1 MYVQLHP
8 WVCALQR
15 NKQWLT
21 QNHKTLFK
29 IQNLCQNCW
38 VPLPA
43 AIPTCSFT
51 KGSVVLT
58 PCPLAQDTLACS
70 LHLVSDP
77 WTRKTLP
84 KTWVAGSYTHFSP
97 QRKLPEN
104 WIHSEGVTMPCP
116 GHRQICKN
124 VRILSGEY
132 SYPMSQRITPHQ
144 LY

>member
-1 MYVQLHP
+1 MSFQLRP

-29 IQNLCQNCW
+29 IQNLCQHCW
-38 VPLPA
+38 VHLPSTSC
-43 AIPTCSFT
+43 PSYLLLH
-51 KGSVVLT
+51 KGVSCT
-58 PCPLAQDTLACS
+58 DTLPSGSRHLS
-70 LHLVSDP
+70 LQSSLVSDP
-77 WTRKTLP
+77 WARKTLP

-97 QRKLPEN
+97 QRKLPET

-116 GHRQICKN
+116 GHRHLCKN

-132 SYPMSQRITPHQ
+132 SYPMSKG
-144 LY
+144 